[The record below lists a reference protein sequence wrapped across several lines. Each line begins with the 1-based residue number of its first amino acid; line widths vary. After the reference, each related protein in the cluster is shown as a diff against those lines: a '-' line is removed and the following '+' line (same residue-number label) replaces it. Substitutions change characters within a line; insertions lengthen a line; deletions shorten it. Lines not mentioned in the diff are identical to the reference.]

1 MSIHE
6 YKKDSGEVCYRVM
19 FRVNGK
25 STTRRGF
32 RTKTEAKRYENSIL
46 TQRDSGKAITSPKLT
61 VEEHLKEWYPTVKNN
76 RTVGENHYKRMG
88 THINNLIAHL
98 GHLRVTEL
106 GKVSFDALR
115 TEWRKRW
122 AERTIKAME
131 ITLKAAMLAKA
142 RE

>member
-6 YKKDSGEVCYRVM
+6 YKKNSGEVCYRVM

-61 VEEHLKEWYPTVKNN
+61 VKEYLNEWYRTARNN
-76 RTVGENHYKRMG
+76 NEVGENHYKRMG
-88 THINNLIAHL
+88 IHVNNLIELL
-98 GHLRVTEL
+98 GHIRVTEL
-106 GKVSFDALR
+106 KPLDFVALR
-115 TEWRKRW
+115 TEWRERW